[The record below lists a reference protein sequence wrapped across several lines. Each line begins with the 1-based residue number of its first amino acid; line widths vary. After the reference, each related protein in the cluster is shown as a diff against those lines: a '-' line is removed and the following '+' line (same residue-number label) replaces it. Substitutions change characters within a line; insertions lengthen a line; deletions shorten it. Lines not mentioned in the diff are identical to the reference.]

1 MKLKSEIERIL
12 VVFAVLLIQF
22 VAAMLLIGSY
32 FGAAWLMAEFPD
44 VTALLFMCWLCYAC
58 LKDIV

>member
-1 MKLKSEIERIL
+1 MKQEIERIL
-12 VVFAVLLIQF
+12 VVLAVLLILF
-22 VAAMLLIGSY
+22 VAALLLVGLY
-32 FGAAWLMAEFPD
+32 FATAWLMAEYPD